1 MRRLVLRITRRL
13 VLVPLLYV
21 GWRLVILARKMG
33 IGASL
38 PDRVIR
44 AIDFND
50 VKALDDVRPAAPA
63 APAAAR
69 ALARAAAFGLTG
81 AGAARADAGSLPAA
95 GRAAAAGDAGH
106 GPRPPAVVAA
116 HVRGRQRLVR
126 LRRRGA
132 LPGRRQALAVP
143 ASRGARAA
151 VPAWC
156 VSDNGWRRACEPLL
170 YELRRAHLLCSRRE
184 QQHQAVCV
192 AATSA
197 ASAMQHAPLA
207 GWCTLG
213 DARRCTTRASLS
225 SFLRRTRQH
234 ARTAS
239 FAAAACGRR
248 PAHADLCTP
257 GAGACVRQRCHCGRV
272 SPPGA
277 HPALTGAAVPRQLLR
292 AGANVQAIGE
302 EGSTALHE
310 AIMRGRQREAL
321 LLLSAGA
328 NPFCEN
334 ARGAPRLRRVGLG
347 LLPHHARA
355 ARGCAARRS
364 QARLPR
370 CPPSSAPRHRR
381 PAPALRPA
389 APRRE
394 TRGAGG
400 GPGLT
405 AIDVAINAKSL
416 ALVRQLEGRAPF
428 AGYLAMKVP
437 KFMGL
442 GSEWKARCGPY
453 PNGQP

>member
-1 MRRLVLRITRRL
+1 MSRPWTTCAPRLLPRLLLPVPSRALLHSGSRVRARRAQTLAAYQRQGERPPLETRGMVRGHPQWSLLMFAAAKGSYGCVDVVRCLAVGRRLL
-13 VLVPLLYV
+13 
-21 GWRLVILARKMG
+21 
-33 IGASL
+33 SL
-38 PDRVIR
+38 
-44 AIDFND
+44 
-50 VKALDDVRPAAPA
+50 
-63 APAAAR
+63 
-69 ALARAAAFGLTG
+69 
-81 AGAARADAGSLPAA
+81 
-95 GRAAAAGDAGH
+95 H
-106 GPRPPAVVAA
+106 
-116 HVRGRQRLVR
+116 
-126 LRRRGA
+126 
-132 LPGRRQALAVP
+132 PG
-143 ASRGARAA
+143 GARAA

-170 YELRRAHLLCSRRE
+170 YGLRRAHLLCSRRE
-184 QQHQAVCV
+184 QQHQAVSV

-197 ASAMQHAPLA
+197 AFAMRHAPLA

-213 DARRCTTRASLS
+213 GARRCTTRASLS
-225 SFLRRTRQH
+225 SILRRTRQR

-239 FAAAACGRR
+239 FAAAVCGRR

-257 GAGACVRQRCHCGRV
+257 GAGACVRQRCNCGRV

-277 HPALTGAAVPRQLLR
+277 RPALTGAAVPRQLLR

-334 ARGAPRLRRVGLG
+334 ARGAPPLRRVGLG

-389 APRRE
+389 APRCE